1 MWTTS
6 SNIGNLLAAPSENQF
21 PAMSLLYHNSKHRLA
36 QHKTKMNIGKK
47 TTSTTSYI
55 NAFGRNFG
63 GAIWLCAV
71 KT

>member
-1 MWTTS
+1 MWTTG

-21 PAMSLLYHNSKHRLA
+21 PAMSLSHNCKHRLA
-36 QHKTKMNIGKK
+36 QDKTKMNIGKK

-55 NAFGRNFG
+55 NVFGRNFG